1 MNIDTKKK
9 RKFPKLNIV
18 IKNITNITNKK
29 DDVIYLTNWGDG
41 EPPTPED
48 NTKYV
53 LLDQTNNK

>member
-9 RKFPKLNIV
+9 TKFPKLNIN
-18 IKNITNITNKK
+18 IKNISNKK
-29 DDVIYLTNWGDG
+29 DDVIYLINWGEG

-48 NTKYV
+48 KTRYV